1 LLARITEF
9 LVNFG
14 PWGIM
19 LASFLDSAGIP
30 LAVGVDALVIL
41 LTVNRPELAVWWVAL
56 AVLSSCAGNIV
67 LFYVARKGGQKLL
80 SAQESGRRRRF
91 RQWFHRYGLVT
102 VFIPALVPIPMPLKF
117 FVVCAAVL
125 ATPLWQFLA
134 TIALARVIRFGSEAY
149 LAVRMGEQST
159 AYLVQNRWR
168 LAAFAALLGI
178 ALYLLVKFSE
188 RWRASG
194 SPNR

>member
-9 LVNFG
+9 LIAFG

-41 LTVNRPELAVWWVAL
+41 LSVNQPERAVWWVAL
-56 AVLSSCAGNIV
+56 AVVSSCAGNLALFTV
-67 LFYVARKGGQKLL
+67 LRKGGEKLL
-80 SAQESGRRRRF
+80 AAEESGRRRKF

-102 VFIPALVPIPMPLKF
+102 VLIPALAPIPMPLKF
-117 FVVCAAVL
+117 FVLCAAVL
-125 ATPLWQFLA
+125 GTPLWQFLA
-134 TIALARVIRFGSEAY
+134 TIAAARVVRFGGEAY

-159 AYLVQNRWR
+159 AYLLAHRWQ
-168 LAAFAALLGI
+168 LAAFALALGLV
-178 ALYLLVKFSE
+178 LFLLVKMTE
-188 RWRASG
+188 RRES
-194 SPNR
+194 N